1 MKYRY
6 IVTAIALLA
15 FNHTKASP
23 INNGEDSEESRPSF
37 VLPNDL
43 KAALNGMREACTIQ
57 NREASFQLYH
67 HHLLVFME
75 LYPKYNIDNE
85 AAQCLMWNSVSSLL
99 SEK

>member
-23 INNGEDSEESRPSF
+23 INNGEAPEENRPSF
-37 VLPNDL
+37 VLPTDL
-43 KAALNGMREACTIQ
+43 QAALDGMREACTIR
-57 NREASFQLYH
+57 NREASFQRYQQ
-67 HHLLVFME
+67 HLLVFME

-85 AAQCLMWNSVSSLL
+85 AAKRLMWNSVSSLL